1 VTLFDRWN
9 NGIRQGEASLVNLLS
24 AVAPWGA
31 PLAPAYM
38 SYGGMVNHLDYQPW
52 VALILAGVI
61 EILGLATVH
70 TTLLFWQ
77 HNRRY
82 RAEYKRQPVELAG
95 GMFAFYLLVVLVV
108 NVLLE
113 WPTTSIYT
121 PLVARGLLTMLSI
134 PAAVTMALRTLH
146 TEMLNEIKRN
156 QEKPKE
162 TKNET
167 DVSQT
172 TPPLMESSREHVL
185 RLHHEKP
192 EATMS
197 EIAGAVG
204 ISRQMVGRYIGQN
217 GRPQ

>member
-70 TTLLFWQ
+70 TTLIFWQ

-95 GMFAFYLLVVLVV
+95 GMFAFYLLIVLVV

-113 WPTTSIYT
+113 WPTQSEYT
-121 PLVARGLLTMLSI
+121 PLVARGLLTTLSI

-146 TEMLNEIKRN
+146 TEMLAEIRQSKHDASIPKIVKIDMPAPSLNNASIHTYKCKQCPETFSSLPELAGHTRW
-156 QEKPKE
+156 QHQPEK
-162 TKNET
+162 
-167 DVSQT
+167 V
-172 TPPLMESSREHVL
+172 
-185 RLHHEKP
+185 
-192 EATMS
+192 
-197 EIAGAVG
+197 
-204 ISRQMVGRYIGQN
+204 N